1 MNITFFF
8 DIRYIYLWINV
19 CLSYYA
25 YNNNFYYKKN
35 IDKIFCSLMWI
46 LLKLYS
52 KLEIIYKKLKKTNVK
67 KITIKL
73 IENGE
78 IVKKYD
84 NEYLKYLNNNNDENK
99 FIINTDIMIGNPIN
113 KYMIIGEYSDGEN
126 IKIVRFNN
134 FNDIKLDGDYYIE
147 SEVKLLGI
155 QLNIKNNGKIK
166 QSLPILFYKNCNH
179 YIENNILFD
188 RQFINYYLKTEKLD
202 VLEIDDNYEIVFF
215 DNDINTHTITDPQ
228 YIKINK
234 EDFETIENNDN
245 YEILNNPNNPNNPN
259 DNFEENNDVNKN
271 IPITKRLSN
280 IINSINWIGPI
291 YTGEDE
297 DY

>member
-8 DIRYIYLWINV
+8 DIRYIYFWINV

-35 IDKIFCSLMWI
+35 IDNIFCSLMWI

-52 KLEIIYKKLKKTNVK
+52 KLEIIYKKLNKTDVK
-67 KITIKL
+67 KITIKI

-84 NEYLKYLNNNNDENK
+84 NEYLNKHNDENK
-99 FIINTDIMIGNPIN
+99 FAINTDIMIGNPIN

-126 IKIVRFNN
+126 IKIVRFKNV
-134 FNDIKLDGDYYIE
+134 NDIKLDGDYYTE
-147 SEVKLLGI
+147 SGVKLLGI

-179 YIENNILFD
+179 FIENNILFD
-188 RQFINYYLKTEKLD
+188 RKFINYYLKTEKMD

-245 YEILNNPNNPNNPN
+245 YEILNNQN
-259 DNFEENNDVNKN
+259 DSFEDCKDVNKSVHMTN
-271 IPITKRLSN
+271 RIN
-280 IINSINWIGPI
+280 QIINSINWIGPI
-291 YTGEDE
+291 YAGQDD

>member
-8 DIRYIYLWINV
+8 DIRYIYILINTF
-19 CLSYYA
+19 LSYYV
-25 YNNNFYYKKN
+25 YNNIYYAL
-35 IDKIFCSLMWI
+35 CSLMWI

-52 KLEIIYKKLKKTNVK
+52 KLEIIYKKIKKTHVK
-67 KITIKL
+67 EITIKL
-73 IENGE
+73 IHNGE

-84 NEYLKYLNNNNDENK
+84 NEYLNKHNDENK
-99 FIINTDIMIGNPIN
+99 FAINTDIMIGNPIN

-126 IKIVRFNN
+126 IKIVRFKNV
-134 FNDIKLDGDYYIE
+134 NDIKLDGDYYAE
-147 SEVKLLGI
+147 SGVKLLGI

-179 YIENNILFD
+179 FIENNILFD
-188 RQFINYYLKTEKLD
+188 RKFINYYLKTEKMD
-202 VLEIDDNYEIVFF
+202 VLDLDDNYEIVFF

-245 YEILNNPNNPNNPN
+245 YEILNNTN
-259 DNFEENNDVNKN
+259 DSFEDCKDVNKSVHMTN
-271 IPITKRLSN
+271 RISQ

-291 YTGEDE
+291 YAGQDD

>member
-1 MNITFFF
+1 MNITLFF
-8 DIRYIYLWINV
+8 DIRYIYFWINV

-35 IDKIFCSLMWI
+35 IDNIFCSLMWI

-52 KLEIIYKKLKKTNVK
+52 KLEIIYKKLNKTDVK
-67 KITIKL
+67 KITIKI

-78 IVKKYD
+78 IIKKYD
-84 NEYLKYLNNNNDENK
+84 NEYLNKHNDENK
-99 FIINTDIMIGNPIN
+99 FAINTDIMIGNPIN

-126 IKIVRFNN
+126 IKIVRFKNV
-134 FNDIKLDGDYYIE
+134 NDIKLDGDYYTE
-147 SEVKLLGI
+147 SGVKLLGI

-179 YIENNILFD
+179 FIENNILFD
-188 RQFINYYLKTEKLD
+188 RKFINYYLKTEKMD

-245 YEILNNPNNPNNPN
+245 YEILNNQN
-259 DNFEENNDVNKN
+259 DSFEDCKDVNKSVHMTN
-271 IPITKRLSN
+271 RIN
-280 IINSINWIGPI
+280 QIINSINWIGPI
-291 YTGEDE
+291 YAGQDD

>member
-8 DIRYIYLWINV
+8 DIRYIYFWINV

-35 IDKIFCSLMWI
+35 IDNIFCSLMWI

-52 KLEIIYKKLKKTNVK
+52 KLEIIYKKLNKTDVK
-67 KITIKL
+67 KITIKI

-78 IVKKYD
+78 IIKKYD
-84 NEYLKYLNNNNDENK
+84 NEYLNKHNDENK
-99 FIINTDIMIGNPIN
+99 FAINTDIMIGNPIN

-126 IKIVRFNN
+126 IKIVRFKNV
-134 FNDIKLDGDYYIE
+134 NDIKLDGDYYTE
-147 SEVKLLGI
+147 SGVKLLGI

-179 YIENNILFD
+179 FIENNILFD
-188 RQFINYYLKTEKLD
+188 RKFINYYLKTEKMD

-245 YEILNNPNNPNNPN
+245 YEILNNQN
-259 DNFEENNDVNKN
+259 DSFEDCKDVNKSVHMTN
-271 IPITKRLSN
+271 RIN
-280 IINSINWIGPI
+280 QIINSINWIGPI
-291 YTGEDE
+291 YAGQDD

>member
-8 DIRYIYLWINV
+8 DIRYIYFWINV

-52 KLEIIYKKLKKTNVK
+52 KLEIIYKKLNKTDVK

-84 NEYLKYLNNNNDENK
+84 NEYLNNYNDEK
-99 FIINTDIMIGNPIN
+99 EFIIKNTEVMIN

-126 IKIVRFNN
+126 IKIVRFKN
-134 FNDIKLDGDYYIE
+134 FNDIKLDADYYTE

-155 QLNIKNNGKIK
+155 QLNIKNNGNIK
-166 QSLPILFYKNCNH
+166 HSLPILFYKNCNH
-179 YIENNILFD
+179 FIENNILFD
-188 RQFINYYLKTEKLD
+188 RKFINYYLKTEKID

-215 DNDINTHTITDPQ
+215 DNDINTHTITEPQ

-245 YEILNNPNNPNNPN
+245 YEILNNPN
-259 DNFEENNDVNKN
+259 DNFEENKDVNKN
-271 IPITKRLSN
+271 IPITNRISN

-291 YTGEDE
+291 YAGQDE

>member
-1 MNITFFF
+1 
-8 DIRYIYLWINV
+8 
-19 CLSYYA
+19 
-25 YNNNFYYKKN
+25 
-35 IDKIFCSLMWI
+35 MWI

-52 KLEIIYKKLKKTNVK
+52 KLEIIYKKLNKTDVK
-67 KITIKL
+67 KITIKI

-84 NEYLKYLNNNNDENK
+84 NEYLNKHNDENK
-99 FIINTDIMIGNPIN
+99 FAINTDIMIGNPIN

-126 IKIVRFNN
+126 IKIVRFKNV
-134 FNDIKLDGDYYIE
+134 NDIKLDGDYYTE
-147 SEVKLLGI
+147 SGVKLLGI

-179 YIENNILFD
+179 FIENNILFD
-188 RQFINYYLKTEKLD
+188 RKFINYYLKTEKMD
-202 VLEIDDNYEIVFF
+202 VLDLDDNYEIVFF

-245 YEILNNPNNPNNPN
+245 YEILNNTN
-259 DNFEENNDVNKN
+259 DSFEDCKDVNKSIHMTN
-271 IPITKRLSN
+271 RISQ
-280 IINSINWIGPI
+280 IINSINWVGPI
-291 YTGEDE
+291 YTGQDD

>member
-8 DIRYIYLWINV
+8 DIRYIYFWINV

-35 IDKIFCSLMWI
+35 IDNIFCSLMWI

-52 KLEIIYKKLKKTNVK
+52 KLEIIYKKLNKTDVK
-67 KITIKL
+67 KITIKI

-78 IVKKYD
+78 IIKKYD
-84 NEYLKYLNNNNDENK
+84 NEYLNKHNDENK
-99 FIINTDIMIGNPIN
+99 FAINTDIMIGNPIN

-126 IKIVRFNN
+126 IKIVRFKNV
-134 FNDIKLDGDYYIE
+134 NDIKLDGDYYAE
-147 SEVKLLGI
+147 SGVKLLGI

-179 YIENNILFD
+179 FIENNILFD
-188 RQFINYYLKTEKLD
+188 RKFINYYLKTEKMD

-245 YEILNNPNNPNNPN
+245 YEILNNQN
-259 DNFEENNDVNKN
+259 DSFEDCKDVNKSVHMTN
-271 IPITKRLSN
+271 RIN
-280 IINSINWIGPI
+280 QIINSINWIGPI
-291 YTGEDE
+291 YAGQDD

>member
-1 MNITFFF
+1 MNITFFV
-8 DIRYIYLWINV
+8 DIRYIYFWINV

-52 KLEIIYKKLKKTNVK
+52 KLEIIYKKLNKTDVK
-67 KITIKL
+67 KITIKI

-84 NEYLKYLNNNNDENK
+84 NEYLNKHNDENK
-99 FIINTDIMIGNPIN
+99 FAINTDIMIGNPIN

-126 IKIVRFNN
+126 IKIVRFKNV
-134 FNDIKLDGDYYIE
+134 NDIKLDGDYYAE
-147 SEVKLLGI
+147 SGVKLLGI

-179 YIENNILFD
+179 FIENNILFD
-188 RQFINYYLKTEKLD
+188 RKFINYYLKTEKMD

-245 YEILNNPNNPNNPN
+245 YEILNNQN
-259 DNFEENNDVNKN
+259 DSFEDCKDVNKSVHMTN
-271 IPITKRLSN
+271 RIN
-280 IINSINWIGPI
+280 QIINSINWIGPI
-291 YTGEDE
+291 YAGQDD

>member
-8 DIRYIYLWINV
+8 DIRYIYFWINV

-35 IDKIFCSLMWI
+35 IDNIFCSLMWI

-52 KLEIIYKKLKKTNVK
+52 KLEIIYKKLNKTDVK
-67 KITIKL
+67 KITIKI

-78 IVKKYD
+78 IIKKYD
-84 NEYLKYLNNNNDENK
+84 NEYLNKHNDENK
-99 FIINTDIMIGNPIN
+99 FAINTDIMIGNPIN

-126 IKIVRFNN
+126 IKIVRFKNV
-134 FNDIKLDGDYYIE
+134 NDIKLDGDYYTE
-147 SEVKLLGI
+147 SGVKLLGI

-179 YIENNILFD
+179 FIENNILFD
-188 RQFINYYLKTEKLD
+188 RKFINYYLKTEKMD
-202 VLEIDDNYEIVFF
+202 VLDLDDNYEIVFF

-245 YEILNNPNNPNNPN
+245 YEILNNQN
-259 DNFEENNDVNKN
+259 DSFEDCKDVNKSVHMTN
-271 IPITKRLSN
+271 RIN
-280 IINSINWIGPI
+280 QIINSINWIGPI
-291 YTGEDE
+291 YAGQDD

>member
-1 MNITFFF
+1 MTFFF

-35 IDKIFCSLMWI
+35 IDKLFCSLMWI

-52 KLEIIYKKLKKTNVK
+52 KLEIIYKKLNKTDVK

-84 NEYLKYLNNNNDENK
+84 NEYLNNYNDEK
-99 FIINTDIMIGNPIN
+99 EFIIKNTEVMIN
-113 KYMIIGEYSDGEN
+113 KYMIIGEYSDEEN
-126 IKIVRFNN
+126 IKIVRFKN
-134 FNDIKLDGDYYIE
+134 FNDIKFDSDYYCE
-147 SEVKLLGI
+147 SDVKLIGI
-155 QLNIKNNGKIK
+155 QLNIKNNGNIK
-166 QSLPILFYKNCNH
+166 KSLPILFYKNYNH
-179 YIENNILFD
+179 FIENNILFD
-188 RQFINYYLKTEKLD
+188 RKFINYYLKTEKMD
-202 VLEIDDNYEIVFF
+202 VLEIDDNYEIIFF
-215 DNDINTHTITDPQ
+215 DNDINTHTITEPQ

-234 EDFETIENNDN
+234 KDFEIIENNESF
-245 YEILNNPNNPNNPN
+245 EIINNSNNT
-259 DNFEENNDVNKN
+259 FEECKDISKT
-271 IPITKRLSN
+271 IPITYRISE
-280 IINSINWIGPI
+280 IINSINWVGPI
-291 YTGEDE
+291 YAGQDE

>member
-8 DIRYIYLWINV
+8 DIRYIYFWINV

-52 KLEIIYKKLKKTNVK
+52 KLEIIYKKLNKTDVK
-67 KITIKL
+67 KITIKI

-84 NEYLKYLNNNNDENK
+84 NEYLNNYNDEK
-99 FIINTDIMIGNPIN
+99 EFIIKNTEVMIN

-126 IKIVRFNN
+126 IKIVRFKN
-134 FNDIKLDGDYYIE
+134 FNDIKLDADYYTE

-155 QLNIKNNGKIK
+155 QLNIKNNGNIK
-166 QSLPILFYKNCNH
+166 HSLPILFYKNCNH
-179 YIENNILFD
+179 FIENNILFD
-188 RQFINYYLKTEKLD
+188 RKFINYYLKTEKMD
-202 VLEIDDNYEIVFF
+202 ALEIDDNYEIVFF
-215 DNDINTHTITDPQ
+215 DNDINTHTITEPQ

-234 EDFETIENNDN
+234 EDFDTIENNDN
-245 YEILNNPNNPNNPN
+245 YEILNNPN
-259 DNFEENNDVNKN
+259 DNFEENKDVNKN
-271 IPITKRLSN
+271 IPITNRISN

-291 YTGEDE
+291 YAGQDE

>member
-8 DIRYIYLWINV
+8 DIRYIYIWINL

-35 IDKIFCSLMWI
+35 VDKIFCSLMWI

-52 KLEIIYKKLKKTNVK
+52 KLEIIYKKLNKTDVK

-84 NEYLKYLNNNNDENK
+84 NEYLNNYSDEK
-99 FIINTDIMIGNPIN
+99 EFITKNTEVMIN

-134 FNDIKLDGDYYIE
+134 FNDIKLDLDYYSE
-147 SEVKLLGI
+147 SDVKLIGI
-155 QLNIKNNGKIK
+155 QLNIKNKGNIK
-166 QSLPILFYKNCNH
+166 ESLPILFYKNGNH
-179 YIENNILFD
+179 FIENNILFD
-188 RQFINYYLKTEKLD
+188 RKFINYYLKTEKMD

-234 EDFETIENNDN
+234 KDFEIIENNESF
-245 YEILNNPNNPNNPN
+245 EIINNSNNT
-259 DNFEENNDVNKN
+259 FEECKDISNT
-271 IPITKRLSN
+271 IPITYRISE

-291 YTGEDE
+291 YAGQDE

>member
-8 DIRYIYLWINV
+8 DIRYIYFWINV

-52 KLEIIYKKLKKTNVK
+52 KLEIIYKKLNKTDVK
-67 KITIKL
+67 KITIKI

-84 NEYLKYLNNNNDENK
+84 NEYLSTHNNENK
-99 FIINTDIMIGNPIN
+99 FAINTDIIIGNSIN

-126 IKIVRFNN
+126 IKIVRFKN

>member
-1 MNITFFF
+1 
-8 DIRYIYLWINV
+8 
-19 CLSYYA
+19 
-25 YNNNFYYKKN
+25 
-35 IDKIFCSLMWI
+35 MWI

-52 KLEIIYKKLKKTNVK
+52 KLEIIYKKLNKTDVK

-84 NEYLKYLNNNNDENK
+84 NEYLNNYNDEK
-99 FIINTDIMIGNPIN
+99 QFIIKNTEIMIN

-134 FNDIKLDGDYYIE
+134 FNDIKLDLDYYSE
-147 SEVKLLGI
+147 SDVKLIGI
-155 QLNIKNNGKIK
+155 QLNIKNKGNIK
-166 QSLPILFYKNCNH
+166 ESLPILFYKNGNH
-179 YIENNILFD
+179 FIENNILFD
-188 RQFINYYLKTEKLD
+188 RKFINYYLKTEKMD

-234 EDFETIENNDN
+234 KDFEIIENNESF
-245 YEILNNPNNPNNPN
+245 EIINNSNNT
-259 DNFEENNDVNKN
+259 FEECKDISNT
-271 IPITKRLSN
+271 IPITYRISE

-291 YTGEDE
+291 YAGQDE

>member
-8 DIRYIYLWINV
+8 DIRYIYFWINV

-52 KLEIIYKKLKKTNVK
+52 KLEIIYKKLNKTDVK

-84 NEYLKYLNNNNDENK
+84 NEYLNKYNDEK
-99 FIINTDIMIGNPIN
+99 EFIIKNTEVMIN

-126 IKIVRFNN
+126 IKIVRFKN
-134 FNDIKLDGDYYIE
+134 FNDIKLDADYYTE

-155 QLNIKNNGKIK
+155 QLNIKNNGNIK
-166 QSLPILFYKNCNH
+166 HSLPILFYKNCNH
-179 YIENNILFD
+179 FIENNILFD
-188 RQFINYYLKTEKLD
+188 RKFINYYLKTEKID

-215 DNDINTHTITDPQ
+215 DNDINTHTITEPQ

-245 YEILNNPNNPNNPN
+245 YEILNNPN
-259 DNFEENNDVNKN
+259 DNFEENKDVNKN
-271 IPITKRLSN
+271 IPITNRISN

-291 YTGEDE
+291 YAGQDE

>member
-8 DIRYIYLWINV
+8 DIRYIYFWINV

-35 IDKIFCSLMWI
+35 IDNIFCSLMWI

-52 KLEIIYKKLKKTNVK
+52 KLEIIYKKLNKTDVK
-67 KITIKL
+67 KITIKI

-78 IVKKYD
+78 IIKKYD
-84 NEYLKYLNNNNDENK
+84 NQYLNKHNDENK
-99 FIINTDIMIGNPIN
+99 FAINTDIMIGNPIN

-126 IKIVRFNN
+126 IKIVRFKNV
-134 FNDIKLDGDYYIE
+134 NDIKLDGDYYTE
-147 SEVKLLGI
+147 SGVKLLGI

-179 YIENNILFD
+179 FIENNILFD
-188 RQFINYYLKTEKLD
+188 RKFINYYLKTEKMD

-245 YEILNNPNNPNNPN
+245 YEILNNQN
-259 DNFEENNDVNKN
+259 DSFEDCKDVNKSVHMTN
-271 IPITKRLSN
+271 RIN
-280 IINSINWIGPI
+280 QIINSINWIGPI
-291 YTGEDE
+291 YAGQDD
-297 DY
+297 DYLK

>member
-8 DIRYIYLWINV
+8 DIRYIYFWINV

-52 KLEIIYKKLKKTNVK
+52 KLEIIYKKLNKTDVK
-67 KITIKL
+67 KITIKI

-84 NEYLKYLNNNNDENK
+84 NEYLNKHNDENK
-99 FIINTDIMIGNPIN
+99 FAINADIMIGNPIN

-126 IKIVRFNN
+126 IKIVRFKNV
-134 FNDIKLDGDYYIE
+134 NDIKLDGDYYTE
-147 SEVKLLGI
+147 SGVKLLGI
-155 QLNIKNNGKIK
+155 QLNIKNNGNIK
-166 QSLPILFYKNCNH
+166 ESLPILFYKNCNH
-179 YIENNILFD
+179 FIENNILFD
-188 RQFINYYLKTEKLD
+188 RKFINYYLKTEKMD

-245 YEILNNPNNPNNPN
+245 YEILNNQN
-259 DNFEENNDVNKN
+259 DSFEDCKDVNKSVHMTN
-271 IPITKRLSN
+271 RISQ

-291 YTGEDE
+291 YAGQDD

>member
-1 MNITFFF
+1 MNITFFV
-8 DIRYIYLWINV
+8 DIRYIYFWINV

-52 KLEIIYKKLKKTNVK
+52 KLEIIYKKLNKTDVK
-67 KITIKL
+67 KITIKI

-84 NEYLKYLNNNNDENK
+84 NEYLNKHNDENK
-99 FIINTDIMIGNPIN
+99 FAINTDIMIGNPIN

-126 IKIVRFNN
+126 IKIVRFKNV
-134 FNDIKLDGDYYIE
+134 NDIKLDGDYYAE
-147 SEVKLLGI
+147 SGVKLLGI

-179 YIENNILFD
+179 FIENNILFD
-188 RQFINYYLKTEKLD
+188 RKFINYYLKTEKMD
-202 VLEIDDNYEIVFF
+202 VLDLHDNYEIVFF

-245 YEILNNPNNPNNPN
+245 YEILNNPN
-259 DNFEENNDVNKN
+259 DSFQEFKDVNKSIHMTN
-271 IPITKRLSN
+271 RISQ

-291 YTGEDE
+291 YAGQDD

>member
-8 DIRYIYLWINV
+8 DIRYIYFWINV

-35 IDKIFCSLMWI
+35 IDNIFCSLMWI

-52 KLEIIYKKLKKTNVK
+52 KLEIIYKKLNKTDVK
-67 KITIKL
+67 KITIKI

-78 IVKKYD
+78 IIKKYD
-84 NEYLKYLNNNNDENK
+84 NEYLNKHNDENK
-99 FIINTDIMIGNPIN
+99 FAINTDIMIGNPIN

-126 IKIVRFNN
+126 IKIVRFKNV
-134 FNDIKLDGDYYIE
+134 NDIKLDGDYYAE
-147 SEVKLLGI
+147 SGVKLLGI

-179 YIENNILFD
+179 FIENNILFD
-188 RQFINYYLKTEKLD
+188 RKFINYYLKTEKMD
-202 VLEIDDNYEIVFF
+202 VLDLDDNYEIVFF

-245 YEILNNPNNPNNPN
+245 YEILNNTN
-259 DNFEENNDVNKN
+259 DSFEDCKDVNKSVHMTN
-271 IPITKRLSN
+271 RISQ

-291 YTGEDE
+291 YAGQDD

>member
-8 DIRYIYLWINV
+8 DIRYIYFWINV

-46 LLKLYS
+46 LVKLYS
-52 KLEIIYKKLKKTNVK
+52 KLEIIYKKLKKTDVK

-84 NEYLKYLNNNNDENK
+84 NEYLNNYNDEK
-99 FIINTDIMIGNPIN
+99 EFIIKNTEVMIN

-126 IKIVRFNN
+126 IKIVRFKN
-134 FNDIKLDGDYYIE
+134 FNDIKLDADYYTE

-155 QLNIKNNGKIK
+155 QLNIKNNGNIK

-179 YIENNILFD
+179 FIENNILFD
-188 RQFINYYLKTEKLD
+188 RKFINYYLKTEKMD

-215 DNDINTHTITDPQ
+215 DNDINTHTITEPQ

-234 EDFETIENNDN
+234 GDFETIENNENNDN
-245 YEILNNPNNPNNPN
+245 YEILNNPN
-259 DNFEENNDVNKN
+259 DNFEENKDVNKN
-271 IPITKRLSN
+271 IPITNRISN
-280 IINSINWIGPI
+280 IITSINWIGPI
-291 YTGEDE
+291 YAGQDE

>member
-8 DIRYIYLWINV
+8 DIRYIYFWINV

-52 KLEIIYKKLKKTNVK
+52 KLEIIYKKLNKTDVK
-67 KITIKL
+67 KITIKI

-84 NEYLKYLNNNNDENK
+84 NEYLNKHNDENK
-99 FIINTDIMIGNPIN
+99 FAINTDIMIGNPIN

-126 IKIVRFNN
+126 IKIVRFKNV
-134 FNDIKLDGDYYIE
+134 NDIKLDGDYYAE
-147 SEVKLLGI
+147 SGVKLLGI

-179 YIENNILFD
+179 FIENNILFD
-188 RQFINYYLKTEKLD
+188 RKFINYYLKTEKMD
-202 VLEIDDNYEIVFF
+202 VLDLDDNYEIVFF

-245 YEILNNPNNPNNPN
+245 YEILNNTN
-259 DNFEENNDVNKN
+259 DSFEDCKDVNKSVHMTN
-271 IPITKRLSN
+271 RISQ

-291 YTGEDE
+291 YAGQDD

>member
-84 NEYLKYLNNNNDENK
+84 NEYLKYLNKHNDENK
-99 FIINTDIMIGNPIN
+99 FIINTDIMIDNPIN

-126 IKIVRFNN
+126 IKIVRFKN

-188 RQFINYYLKTEKLD
+188 RQFINYYLKTEKMD
-202 VLEIDDNYEIVFF
+202 VLKIHDNYEIVFF

-234 EDFETIENNDN
+234 EDFETIENSDN
-245 YEILNNPNNPNNPN
+245 YEILNNPN
-259 DNFEENNDVNKN
+259 DNSEENKDVNKN
-271 IPITKRLSN
+271 IPINNRLSN

-291 YTGEDE
+291 YTGQDE

>member
-8 DIRYIYLWINV
+8 DIRYIYILINTF
-19 CLSYYA
+19 LSYYV
-25 YNNNFYYKKN
+25 YNNIYYVL
-35 IDKIFCSLMWI
+35 CSLMWI

-52 KLEIIYKKLKKTNVK
+52 KLEIIYKKLNKTDVK

-84 NEYLKYLNNNNDENK
+84 NEYLNNYNDEK
-99 FIINTDIMIGNPIN
+99 EFIIKNTEVMIN

-126 IKIVRFNN
+126 IKIVRFKN
-134 FNDIKLDGDYYIE
+134 FNDIKLDADYYTE

-155 QLNIKNNGKIK
+155 QLNIKNNGNIK
-166 QSLPILFYKNCNH
+166 ESLPILFYKNCNH
-179 YIENNILFD
+179 FIENNILFD
-188 RQFINYYLKTEKLD
+188 RKFINYYLKTEKMD
-202 VLEIDDNYEIVFF
+202 VLEIDDNYEIIFF

-234 EDFETIENNDN
+234 ENFETIENNDN
-245 YEILNNPNNPNNPN
+245 YEILNNPNNPN

-271 IPITKRLSN
+271 IPITNRISN

-291 YTGEDE
+291 YAGQDE

>member
-1 MNITFFF
+1 MNITFFV
-8 DIRYIYLWINV
+8 DIRYIYFWINV

-35 IDKIFCSLMWI
+35 IDNIFCSLMWI

-52 KLEIIYKKLKKTNVK
+52 KLEIIYKKLNKTDVK
-67 KITIKL
+67 KITIKI

-78 IVKKYD
+78 IIKKYD
-84 NEYLKYLNNNNDENK
+84 NEYLNKHNDENK
-99 FIINTDIMIGNPIN
+99 FAINTDIMIGNPIN

-126 IKIVRFNN
+126 IKIVRFKNV
-134 FNDIKLDGDYYIE
+134 NDIKLDGDYYTE
-147 SEVKLLGI
+147 SGVKLLGI

-179 YIENNILFD
+179 FIENNILFD
-188 RQFINYYLKTEKLD
+188 RKFINYYLKTEKMD

-245 YEILNNPNNPNNPN
+245 YEILNNQN
-259 DNFEENNDVNKN
+259 DSFEDCKDVNKSVHMTN
-271 IPITKRLSN
+271 RIN
-280 IINSINWIGPI
+280 QIINSINWIGPI
-291 YTGEDE
+291 YAGQDD